1 MNPVPNPTDP
11 NQQDRTAR
19 NVAIVTTLWADL
31 GRRDFDSVGA
41 HFTPA
46 GHYTD
51 VPAPEDGAFG
61 PIEIA
66 ARLRLGLAPLS
77 SYVLHPGTITAQDDR
92 VITEHEETWTWDD
105 EHTVTLPFVS
115 VMDLDDDGIVRWWDY
130 WDLGTVMNA
139 APASWLEHVM
149 VGYK

>member
-1 MNPVPNPTDP
+1 MSDP
-11 NQQDRTAR
+11 PALDAVTR
-19 NVAIVTTLWADL
+19 NVAVVDSLWADL
-31 GRRDFDSVGA
+31 GRRDFDAVGA
-41 HFTPA
+41 HFTET

-61 PIEIA
+61 AVEIA
-66 ARLRLGLAPLS
+66 ARLRLGLAPLRE
-77 SYVLHPGTITAQDDR
+77 YVLHPGVVTAQENR
-92 VITEHEETWTWDD
+92 VVTEHEETWTWDD

-115 VMDLDDDGIVRWWDY
+115 IMELDDGGAVTRWWDY

-139 APASWLEHVM
+139 APAWWLEHVM